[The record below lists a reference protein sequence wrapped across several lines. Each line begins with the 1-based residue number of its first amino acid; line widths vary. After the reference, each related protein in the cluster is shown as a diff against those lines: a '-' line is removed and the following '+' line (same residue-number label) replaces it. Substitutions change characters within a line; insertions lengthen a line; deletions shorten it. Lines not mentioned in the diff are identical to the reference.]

1 MRKLYSLL
9 NNKLRYFG
17 FYLAILILIAT
28 GLEILSLALVIPA
41 VSFFFDNSIA
51 EKFPIIFSFLVKV
64 SPLNFF
70 SYNSNFDIFESS
82 CWRTHMFIFN
92 FFLKQFI

>member
-41 VSFFFDNSIA
+41 VSFFL
-51 EKFPIIFSFLVKV
+51 IIRLQKNFL
-64 SPLNFF
+64 L
-70 SYNSNFDIFESS
+70 Y
-82 CWRTHMFIFN
+82 
-92 FFLKQFI
+92 FLF

>member
-1 MRKLYSLL
+1 MKKLYSLL

-17 FYLAILILIAT
+17 FYLAILILVAT

-41 VSFFFDNSIA
+41 VSFFDNSIA
-51 EKFPIIFSFLVKV
+51 DKFPTIFYFLVKV

-70 SYNSNFDIFESS
+70 LTTQIL
-82 CWRTHMFIFN
+82 I
-92 FFLKQFI
+92 FLKRQL

>member
-17 FYLAILILIAT
+17 FYLAILILVAT

-51 EKFPIIFSFLVKV
+51 
-64 SPLNFF
+64 
-70 SYNSNFDIFESS
+70 
-82 CWRTHMFIFN
+82 
-92 FFLKQFI
+92 

>member
-1 MRKLYSLL
+1 MKKLYSLL

-17 FYLAILILIAT
+17 FYLAILILVAT

-51 EKFPIIFSFLVKV
+51 DKFPTIFYFLVKV

-70 SYNSNFDIFESS
+70 SNNSNFDIFE
-82 CWRTHMFIFN
+82 RQ
-92 FFLKQFI
+92 L

>member
-70 SYNSNFDIFESS
+70 LTTQIL
-82 CWRTHMFIFN
+82 I
-92 FFLKQFI
+92 FLKKQLLVDSHVYF

>member
-51 EKFPIIFSFLVKV
+51 ENFL
-64 SPLNFF
+64 L
-70 SYNSNFDIFESS
+70 Y
-82 CWRTHMFIFN
+82 
-92 FFLKQFI
+92 FLF

>member
-41 VSFFFDNSIA
+41 VLFFITIVKN
-51 EKFPIIFSFLVKV
+51 FL
-64 SPLNFF
+64 L
-70 SYNSNFDIFESS
+70 Y
-82 CWRTHMFIFN
+82 
-92 FFLKQFI
+92 FLF